1 MDWKKLACMAAIG
14 LMAVGCGDD
23 DGDTMTTD
31 DDPPDLTPISCGGA
45 DDRCLFVGSTLSI
58 GVEDPDTGTVPGF
71 DIDGRISDATDD
83 LGCNQED
90 WTSPDG
96 TPGIDNQLA
105 SLAPTLEA
113 ALGTDLQETIDG
125 AIADGS
131 IIILMDVKGA
141 DTVDDDSV
149 TMDLALGSLPDG
161 ATLELNGTAIAAGQ
175 TFNIDMT
182 YVMDGPGTIEDRIL
196 TVQVSTLPLE
206 IPFDETTTIALTIR
220 DARVQ
225 ATITDTPELNGGLI
239 GGSLNIDEL
248 VTTVMAVAP
257 DIDAGLIR
265 TTLEGVADL
274 EPDGDGICQNVSVG
288 ITFEGVEANAAS

>member
-1 MDWKKLACMAAIG
+1 MDWKKLACMLAIG

-23 DGDTMTTD
+23 DTDTTGDD
-31 DDPPDLTPISCGGA
+31 PGDDPPMPLNCGGA
-45 DDRCLFVGSTLSI
+45 DAQCLFVGSTLAI
-58 GVEDPDTGTVPGF
+58 GVEDPDTGAVPGF
-71 DIDGRISDATDD
+71 DIDDRVSDSTDEQ
-83 LGCNQED
+83 GCFQED
-90 WTSPDG
+90 WTSPSG

-105 SLAPTLEA
+105 TLAPTLEA
-113 ALGTDLQETIDG
+113 ALGSDLQETIDG

-131 IIILMDVKGA
+131 IIILMDVKGLES
-141 DTVDDDSV
+141 TNDDI
-149 TMDLALGSLPDG
+149 TMDLSLGSVPDG

-175 TFNIDMT
+175 TFNVDMT
-182 YVMDGPGTIEDRIL
+182 YVSDAPGTVSGGVM
-196 TVQVSTLPLE
+196 TVSVATLPLA
-206 IPFDETTTIALTIR
+206 IPFDEETEIALTIR
-220 DARVQ
+220 DATVR
-225 ATITDTPELNGGLI
+225 ATVTETPTLSGGLI

-288 ITFEGVEANAAS
+288 ITFEGVEANAG